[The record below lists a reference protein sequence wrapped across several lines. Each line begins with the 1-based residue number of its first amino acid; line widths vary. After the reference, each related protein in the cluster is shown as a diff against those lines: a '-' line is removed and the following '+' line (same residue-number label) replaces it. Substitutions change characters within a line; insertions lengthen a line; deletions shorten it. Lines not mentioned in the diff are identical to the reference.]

1 MKVDAEGNELLN
13 SDLKELDH
21 VAFEKSF
28 DKINAGITDS
38 AKQLKI
44 SGSVLKEKRD
54 DTPTVLNRKN
64 TDMRPGGSRAG
75 WYDQNE

>member
-1 MKVDAEGNELLN
+1 MKVDTEGNEVLN
-13 SDLKELDH
+13 TDLKELEH
-21 VAFEKSF
+21 VAHEKSF
-28 DKINAGITDS
+28 DKINAGITES

-44 SGSVLKEKRD
+44 RGSVLKEKRD

-75 WYDQNE
+75 WFEQAQ